1 MINDIE
7 GKIKAIEE
15 APVVDLYEWLLLL
28 FVFKQI
34 IDNAVENRHDEAECQ
49 RPPKAVDGKAGY
61 KVIGH

>member
-7 GKIKAIEE
+7 RKIKAIEE

-34 IDNAVENRHDEAECQ
+34 IDNAIENRHDKTECQ
-49 RPPKAVDGKAGY
+49 SPPKTVDGKTRDKIIGY
-61 KVIGH
+61 